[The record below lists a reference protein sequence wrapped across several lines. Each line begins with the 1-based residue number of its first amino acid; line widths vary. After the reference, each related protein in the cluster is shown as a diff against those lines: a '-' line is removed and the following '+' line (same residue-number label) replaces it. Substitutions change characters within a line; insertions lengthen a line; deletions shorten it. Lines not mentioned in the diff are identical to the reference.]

1 VFFAL
6 VGERRA
12 AASLRAAAAGFG
24 FIWAAIAKDL
34 VLRMRIRNIAALSR
48 LIAQHSEKYGAL
60 SGKTHSAIPS
70 VNSATRAAFVSFRA
84 EDGYSLIELHN
95 PQARNALTPLM

>member
-1 VFFAL
+1 MSDDVFVPPPL
-6 VGERRA
+6 VWVYTGMQ
-12 AASLRAAAAGFG
+12 FN
-24 FIWAAIAKDL
+24 WAVIAKKL
-34 VLRMRIRNIAALSR
+34 VLCMRIRSISALSR
-48 LIAQHSEKYGAL
+48 LIAHHSEASGAL

-70 VNSATRAAFVSFRA
+70 VNSATRGAFVSFRA